1 MESFMVRVLFVV
13 ALVGC
18 DYNASFHDCVI
29 ACTLSSGC
37 PDGLTCGSEGL
48 CRPSGSAECVSMLE
62 PFGTP
67 TLVASLSDPAA
78 DDDDPTLTADLLEI
92 YFNSPRA
99 GGQGLDIWHAIRASP
114 TDQFGTPFPVTQL
127 NSPSTEDTPGIAA
140 DGLTIWFASDR
151 NGNKDIYV
159 STRPDRGSGWSIP
172 VVVTALSSA
181 NADSCPEPSPT
192 QLRMIVCQGAAGDR
206 TLYESTRAATGA
218 PWTLPVALASLNEAT
233 DQTSGF
239 LHSPFEI
246 WFSSVKDGP
255 QSIYTAV
262 RADVSSPFDAPMLVP
277 VINDGSTN
285 DDPWLS
291 PDGRLI
297 VFSSARS
304 GIHEI
309 WQATR

>member
-1 MESFMVRVLFVV
+1 MVKMLIVV
-13 ALVGC
+13 ALAGC
-18 DYNASFHDCVI
+18 NYNASFHDCVI

-48 CRPSGSAECVSMLE
+48 CRPSGSAECVSLLE

-67 TLVASLSDPAA
+67 TLVGLADPA

-92 YFNSPRA
+92 YFNSSRA
-99 GGQGLDIWHAIRASP
+99 GGLDIWQAIRAAP

-127 NSPSTEDTPGIAA
+127 NSPSTEDTPGISA

-159 STRPDRGSGWSIP
+159 STRPDRGSSWSIP
-172 VVVTALSSA
+172 VVVPALSSA
-181 NADSCPEPSPT
+181 DADSCPEPSPT

-206 TLYESTRAATGA
+206 TLYESTRATTST
-218 PWTLPVALASLNEAT
+218 PWTPPVALASLNEAT

-239 LHSPFEI
+239 LHGSFEI
-246 WFSSVKDGP
+246 WFSSVIDGP
-255 QSIYTAV
+255 QSIYTAT
-262 RADVSSPFDAPMLVP
+262 RTDVSSPFNTPMLVP

-285 DDPWLS
+285 DDPWIS

-297 VFSSARS
+297 VFSSSRS
-304 GIHEI
+304 GNYEI
-309 WQATR
+309 WQAVRN